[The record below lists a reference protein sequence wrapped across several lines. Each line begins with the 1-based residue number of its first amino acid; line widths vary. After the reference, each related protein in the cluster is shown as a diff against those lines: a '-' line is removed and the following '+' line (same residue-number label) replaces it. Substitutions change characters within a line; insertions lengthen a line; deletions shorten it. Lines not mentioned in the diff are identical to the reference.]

1 MKNLAIDII
10 ELINFIRPTNDPIL
24 KDKIFSNEKYGY
36 LLKLKDDGKNYFK
49 KWLMVM
55 FHIIERCT
63 SFIIYKQVDMG
74 IIQKI

>member
-49 KWLMVM
+49 KMVNGYVSYYENAYPLLFM
-55 FHIIERCT
+55 E
-63 SFIIYKQVDMG
+63 QV
-74 IIQKI
+74 IWE